1 MCLLATRCW
10 NHGHL
15 DTMSAASTCRIYSQS
30 LAWWLNGKCTNQLRT
45 MSCCMSFFQT
55 KRGRLPSDFN
65 IMGMFFHTVWCSF
78 MFFHVLSYT
87 CIYIYTFIYVYCLTL
102 LNLSFSWLNHYV
114 FFSPPVQSLCFAGI
128 RWIPCGSVIF
138 RTRTAPL
145 ARLIAPNVEFRTS
158 MSRLFHLPLSHLS

>member
-1 MCLLATRCW
+1 MINSSVRKTCLRFPNVQWFLACPGETINYWPPRNLRFSAQDTFEDEWIHKSGKVCLLATRCW

-87 CIYIYTFIYVYCLTL
+87 CIYIYTHSFMYTAW
-102 LNLSFSWLNHYV
+102 LSWIWV
-114 FFSPPVQSLCFAGI
+114 FPG
-128 RWIPCGSVIF
+128 
-138 RTRTAPL
+138 
-145 ARLIAPNVEFRTS
+145 
-158 MSRLFHLPLSHLS
+158 